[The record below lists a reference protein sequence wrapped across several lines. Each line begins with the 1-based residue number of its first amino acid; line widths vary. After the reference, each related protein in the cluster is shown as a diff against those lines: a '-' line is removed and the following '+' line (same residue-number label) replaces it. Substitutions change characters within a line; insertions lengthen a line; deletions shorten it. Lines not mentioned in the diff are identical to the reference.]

1 MANAPAMTIGG
12 LSRATGCKIE
22 TIRYYERIGVLPR
35 AERRGRYRVFKAAHV
50 ERLAFVRRA
59 RALSFTLDEVRAL
72 VALAS
77 APGGNCAES
86 RALAAGHLTAVHAR
100 IADLQ
105 AMAAV
110 LTEAVR
116 LCDAGLDQ
124 SCPLI
129 ATLGTRVTAA
139 APT

>member
-1 MANAPAMTIGG
+1 VAIARSMTIGS

-22 TIRYYERIGVLPR
+22 TIRYYERIGILPR
-35 AERRGRYRVFKAAHV
+35 AERRGSYRVFDAAHV
-50 ERLAFVRRA
+50 ERLAFVRHA
-59 RALSFTLDEVRAL
+59 RALGFTLDEVRVL

-77 APGGNCAES
+77 APGGSCAES
-86 RALAAGHLTAVHAR
+86 RALAAEHLTAVHAR

-105 AMAAV
+105 AMATV
-110 LTEAVR
+110 LIEAVR